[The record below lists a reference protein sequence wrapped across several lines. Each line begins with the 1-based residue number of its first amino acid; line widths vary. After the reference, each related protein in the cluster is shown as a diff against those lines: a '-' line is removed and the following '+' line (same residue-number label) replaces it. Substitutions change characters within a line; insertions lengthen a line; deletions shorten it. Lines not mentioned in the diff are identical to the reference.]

1 MPGFVQNDVENSKC
15 CFYLEMIQMIGMR
28 AVGEEA
34 CLFDQD
40 HGVEE
45 IHRFT
50 EETFTNWLCRKMVN
64 RLQISHILHTPLLTK
79 FRQCVLLQGLFER
92 KQKMSHWSC

>member
-1 MPGFVQNDVENSKC
+1 
-15 CFYLEMIQMIGMR
+15 MIGIR

-34 CLFDQD
+34 WLLDQD
-40 HGVEE
+40 GVEE

-50 EETFTNWLCRKMVN
+50 EETFTTWLCRKMVN